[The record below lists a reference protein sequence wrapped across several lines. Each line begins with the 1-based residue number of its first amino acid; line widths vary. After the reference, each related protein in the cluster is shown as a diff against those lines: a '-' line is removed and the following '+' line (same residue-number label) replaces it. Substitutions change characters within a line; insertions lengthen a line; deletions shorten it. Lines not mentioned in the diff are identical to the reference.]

1 MAQVVDREEAVRQQ
15 LLRSEEVRQVG
26 TAEALAGAAVA
37 LGVNG
42 LLLVEVARVAQ
53 IEASSRDPGLPFAG
67 NPGGQNAVEE
77 DNAAKDGFEKVHG

>member
-1 MAQVVDREEAVRQQ
+1 MAQVVDREEAIRQQ
-15 LLRSEEVRQVG
+15 LLGSEEVRQVG

-53 IEASSRDPGLPFAG
+53 IEASSRDPGLPIAG
-67 NPGGQNAVEE
+67 NPGGQNGVKEV
-77 DNAAKDGFEKVHG
+77 NAAEHRLEKIYR

>member
-15 LLRSEEVRQVG
+15 LLRSEEVREVG

-42 LLLVEVARVAQ
+42 LLLVKVARVSQ
-53 IEASSRDPGLPFAG
+53 IEPSSRDPGLPIAG
-67 NPGGQNAVEE
+67 NPGGQDGVEE
-77 DNAAKDGFEKVHG
+77 VNTTKDGFKEVNR